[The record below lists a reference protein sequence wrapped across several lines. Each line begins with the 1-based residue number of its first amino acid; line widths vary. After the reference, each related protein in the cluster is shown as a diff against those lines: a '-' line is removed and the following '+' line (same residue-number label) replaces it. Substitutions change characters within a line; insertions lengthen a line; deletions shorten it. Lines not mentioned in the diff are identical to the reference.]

1 MGQIR
6 ATLLML
12 AATMLATSLAASGVA
27 AASTGDGTPRGLAP
41 EAVVDK
47 VVTDALETIAE
58 QHDRIQ
64 ADRQTARAIFD
75 ERIRPFVDTQVMAR
89 FVMGPA
95 ARQASPEAIARLES
109 ALARRIGNLYAGA
122 LQRYTREATDFASEG
137 EVRLRTVTEDD
148 RRAVIAASV
157 RGPHVDD
164 MTLRIQLYHREDR
177 WRVFDIETSG
187 VSILLVF
194 RDALQSA
201 GRNGDV
207 DAMIAAL
214 EDGAVDVEKAWQTE
228 TDQADAND

>member
-12 AATMLATSLAASGVA
+12 AAAILAIGGAASGVV
-27 AASTGDGTPRGLAP
+27 AASTGDGTARGLAP
-41 EAVVDK
+41 EAVVEK
-47 VVTDALETIAE
+47 VVTDALQTIAE
-58 QHDRIQ
+58 QHERIQ
-64 ADRQTARAIFD
+64 ADRDSARAIFD
-75 ERIRPFVDTQVMAR
+75 ERILPFVDTQVMAR

-95 ARQASPEAIARLES
+95 ARQAQPGEIERLES

-122 LQRYTREATDFASEG
+122 LQRYTREAVDFASEG
-137 EVRLRTVTEDD
+137 EVALRTVTQDD
-148 RRAVIAASV
+148 RRAVIAANV

-164 MTLRIQLYHREDR
+164 MTLRIQLYHRDDR

-214 EDGAVDVEKAWQTE
+214 EDGAVDVDSAWQSGSDPADS
-228 TDQADAND
+228 TD